1 MLISLLNPHDQQH
14 TDTMRLMALGLLNI
28 AFEVGGRSIGEFPA
42 LRMMVADHLCK
53 HLFQVRRLP
62 LTCPCPRGQAADP
75 SLTTVQLARSDNPQ
89 LLSTSLRVI
98 TNVFDTMRPHL
109 KLQQELFLSFLLD
122 RLILPNAAGI
132 RKADLESQLDLSTW
146 ARDSAPSASS
156 SGTAGGGP
164 GGDGSPAGSER
175 ASTPASLSAS
185 TRDRERSGA
194 GAGGPSAESR
204 ELMLELLAHL
214 VRPRHSMVDLWVNYD
229 CSVEGEDLYERLV
242 KFLSRGVYPPHQGAY
257 QQDSSQLMC
266 LDTILELVAHMAA
279 RLNEVRQ
286 RSRSFAPSHVLTAS
300 ELIRQSAGT
309 RSFSPAHARGR
320 RRRIESEQAR
330 PPRRRRRVQPQAQG
344 RPQVPRGARHHLR

>member
-1 MLISLLNPHDQQH
+1 
-14 TDTMRLMALGLLNI
+14 MRLMALGLLNI

-146 ARDSAPSASS
+146 ARDSARLRPVPVPRAEDQA
-156 SGTAGGGP
+156 GTARQQGR
-164 GGDGSPAGSER
+164 SEPR
-175 ASTPASLSAS
+175 
-185 TRDRERSGA
+185 
-194 GAGGPSAESR
+194 
-204 ELMLELLAHL
+204 
-214 VRPRHSMVDLWVNYD
+214 RPRH
-229 CSVEGEDLYERLV
+229 CRLRRATV
-242 KFLSRGVYPPHQGAY
+242 SA
-257 QQDSSQLMC
+257 
-266 LDTILELVAHMAA
+266 VAQA
-279 RLNEVRQ
+279 RVGR
-286 RSRSFAPSHVLTAS
+286 APSRAS
-300 ELIRQSAGT
+300 SCSSCWRTWCDRGT
-309 RSFSPAHARGR
+309 RWWTCGSTTTAASRARTSTSGW
-320 RRRIESEQAR
+320 SSS
-330 PPRRRRRVQPQAQG
+330 
-344 RPQVPRGARHHLR
+344 